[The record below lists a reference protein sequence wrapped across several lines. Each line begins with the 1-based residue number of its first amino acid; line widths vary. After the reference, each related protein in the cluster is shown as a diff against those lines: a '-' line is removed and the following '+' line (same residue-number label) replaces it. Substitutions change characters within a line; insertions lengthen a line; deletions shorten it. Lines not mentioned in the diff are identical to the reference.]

1 MLWGRATEG
10 ERLQVVE
17 AFGANTRVLQ
27 VEMANAHA
35 NDALA
40 AAWARSLS
48 TNNSLTSLNLESNS
62 IGAGGIEAL
71 AEALLENRALTELKL
86 ANQRVACS
94 QRAEE
99 SLAATA
105 AMTMAPPPSGCTLVT
120 WNLLAPHYASASKY
134 PWSKAEEL
142 AWPARQA
149 KIVEHLA
156 DQLLAIELP
165 AETRA
170 YLLDE
175 YTARRTAVKV
185 TGKRFK
191 DRRNE
196 EQLLCSFAHLIL
208 SLPEAQLN

>member
-99 SLAATA
+99 SLAAA
-105 AMTMAPPPSGCTLVT
+105 LAHHPALVRLT
-120 WNLLAPHYASASKY
+120 IDARSTQARDAIARHLQRNQERAR
-134 PWSKAEEL
+134 EL
-142 AWPARQA
+142 KKRQSSP
-149 KIVEHLA
+149 
-156 DQLLAIELP
+156 DELP
-165 AETRA
+165 A
-170 YLLDE
+170 
-175 YTARRTAVKV
+175 ARRTSKV
-185 TGKRFK
+185 GWRIAPNALARGHPHRPK
-191 DRRNE
+191 
-196 EQLLCSFAHLIL
+196 
-208 SLPEAQLN
+208 